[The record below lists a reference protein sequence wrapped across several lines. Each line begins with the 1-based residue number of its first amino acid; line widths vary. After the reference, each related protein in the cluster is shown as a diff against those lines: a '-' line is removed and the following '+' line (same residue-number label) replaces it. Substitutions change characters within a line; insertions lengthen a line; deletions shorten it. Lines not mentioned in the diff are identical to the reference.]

1 MERDRI
7 DKIVEDAKAEAQL
20 NLEEAQK
27 KNKIS
32 KDTFKDLGVGPTA
45 KVGPRDNRVRLYDEL
60 VGLDVTLPKDNA
72 KIRSTL
78 EDFLKNKEEDAPQS
92 VKIRNYLNSLPTVE
106 GLKNEAAVV
115 EGSREGVQ
123 VPGQPMAGELA
134 GGVEG
139 VDRTGLGGLTSDVQQ
154 LAGREEVRPIAL
166 EEAAPIEPIKPSKP
180 SIGIQAFLK
189 QNGGIST
196 EHIQDLTGEKSV
208 NKSGATVGLFTKQGR
223 GLDDAVQLAVEGGYL
238 PSTVLNEVDGG
249 VEALGDLIENEIYGR
264 KAVPLEEQGN
274 AELEAYIAREQQ
286 KQLMQEVAPTEAA
299 APTEDEINKQLAEA
313 TAEEKGILEA
323 PPVMLAEPTPI
334 YNQVT
339 NADEALKAIVKEA
352 NQPQKALI
360 NLLRR
365 VPNIGTTRF
374 TTTRE
379 RAETGTAPGYYDPNT
394 NHVYV
399 NPKAKDHVQITLHEI
414 YHAATEAALDKHVK
428 TVNGRPVGVTPL
440 GKKAVRLFEA
450 FNQAA
455 AKKKVGFYGQKDI
468 KEFFSEAETNPDLK
482 QFLQNQESVLGL
494 KPAKGKIATLW
505 SDFVNLIKTMFN
517 IPDSAHSM
525 LDDILLLS
533 PQFMTGPEA
542 AAAPKQVL
550 EARRAPE
557 GMTRPDGTPLKYLED
572 QTDSVWQ
579 KIGDVWSSDNNQW
592 RKWGDWLGNKI
603 IGGRYSLERKGI
615 DAGLPEVDLLN
626 GGKVRGDL
634 INLDRKSTRLN
645 SSH

>member
-1 MERDRI
+1 M
-7 DKIVEDAKAEAQL
+7 L
-20 NLEEAQK
+20 
-27 KNKIS
+27 
-32 KDTFKDLGVGPTA
+32 F
-45 KVGPRDNRVRLYDEL
+45 
-60 VGLDVTLPKDNA
+60 
-72 KIRSTL
+72 RS
-78 EDFLKNKEEDAPQS
+78 
-92 VKIRNYLNSLPTVE
+92 
-106 GLKNEAAVV
+106 
-115 EGSREGVQ
+115 
-123 VPGQPMAGELA
+123 
-134 GGVEG
+134 
-139 VDRTGLGGLTSDVQQ
+139 GGLTSDVQQ

-399 NPKAKDHVQITLHEI
+399 NPQAKDHVQITLHEI

-428 TVNGRPVGVTPL
+428 EV
-440 GKKAVRLFEA
+440 
-450 FNQAA
+450 
-455 AKKKVGFYGQKDI
+455 
-468 KEFFSEAETNPDLK
+468 
-482 QFLQNQESVLGL
+482 
-494 KPAKGKIATLW
+494 
-505 SDFVNLIKTMFN
+505 
-517 IPDSAHSM
+517 
-525 LDDILLLS
+525 
-533 PQFMTGPEA
+533 
-542 AAAPKQVL
+542 
-550 EARRAPE
+550 
-557 GMTRPDGTPLKYLED
+557 
-572 QTDSVWQ
+572 
-579 KIGDVWSSDNNQW
+579 KIGRAHV
-592 RKWGDWLGNKI
+592 
-603 IGGRYSLERKGI
+603 
-615 DAGLPEVDLLN
+615 
-626 GGKVRGDL
+626 
-634 INLDRKSTRLN
+634 
-645 SSH
+645 